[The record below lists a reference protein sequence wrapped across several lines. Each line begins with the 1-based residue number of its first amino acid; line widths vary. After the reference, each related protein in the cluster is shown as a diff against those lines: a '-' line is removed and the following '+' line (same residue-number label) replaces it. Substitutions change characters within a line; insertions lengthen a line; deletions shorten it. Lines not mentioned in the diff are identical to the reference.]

1 MTIARNEIRT
11 GLLVVI
17 TVAALVGTLIY
28 LGSPGVFVPQKTFNI
43 FFDNASGL
51 EPGAPVLLAGRRIGR
66 VTQLHSPV
74 PEKDRPDPKQETL
87 VEVEVDKSSKIFKK
101 VKARMALPSLL
112 GKPVIDFTSG
122 EEASGL
128 AEDGAIFV
136 GERTPGLSEAVPTI
150 IEKLDPVLAKVS
162 ETLDGL
168 KKTGENL
175 ANVTKEG
182 SDLPMALAEF
192 RKFGTHLNELSG
204 PDSSLRRSLEN
215 IEKLTGNEGKLA
227 KSLDNIHNL
236 TGPDGDLAKAMAN
249 AKAITGPD
257 GDLAKTMTNAK
268 DFTGKLADN
277 KDIEVTLKNFREV
290 SENLNGQ
297 IDSVMDELRATG
309 TNLKQGTDTLKRQPW
324 RLIWPTTK
332 KYPEE
337 EQRVAAERQTKEPA
351 VERKTSKRDAVRATS
366 ETDAETKEK
375 SDRKSRARAS
385 MLRK

>member
-1 MTIARNEIRT
+1 
-11 GLLVVI
+11 
-17 TVAALVGTLIY
+17 
-28 LGSPGVFVPQKTFNI
+28 
-43 FFDNASGL
+43 
-51 EPGAPVLLAGRRIGR
+51 
-66 VTQLHSPV
+66 
-74 PEKDRPDPKQETL
+74 
-87 VEVEVDKSSKIFKK
+87 
-101 VKARMALPSLL
+101 
-112 GKPVIDFTSG
+112 
-122 EEASGL
+122 
-128 AEDGAIFV
+128 
-136 GERTPGLSEAVPTI
+136 
-150 IEKLDPVLAKVS
+150 VLAKVS

-192 RKFGTHLNELSG
+192 RKFGTNLNQLSG
-204 PDSSLRRSLEN
+204 PDGSLRHSLEN

-236 TGPDGDLAKAMAN
+236 TGPEGDLAKAMAN

-257 GDLAKTMTNAK
+257 SDLAKTMSNAK

-277 KDIEVTLKNFREV
+277 KDIDATLKNFRKV

-309 TNLKQGTDTLKRQPW
+309 ANLKQGTDTLKHQPW

-337 EQRVAAERQTKEPA
+337 QQRVADESVAKRE
-351 VERKTSKRDAVRATS
+351 TSKRDAVREKS
-366 ETDAETKEK
+366 ERDAEAKESSEK
-375 SDRKSRARAS
+375 KHRSRMSLFRK
-385 MLRK
+385 

>member
-11 GLLVVI
+11 GLLVIV
-17 TVAALVGTLIY
+17 TVATMVGTLIY
-28 LGSPGVFVPQKTFNI
+28 LGSPGVFVPQKTFDI

-66 VTQLHSPV
+66 VTTLHSPV
-74 PEKDRPDPKQETL
+74 PEKDRPDPKLETL
-87 VEVEVDKSSKIFKK
+87 VEIEVEKSARIFKK

-122 EEASGL
+122 EEDSGL

-136 GERTPGLSEAVPTI
+136 GERTPGLAEAVPTI
-150 IEKLDPVLAKVS
+150 LEKLDPVLAKVT

-168 KKTGENL
+168 KKTADNL
-175 ANVTKEG
+175 SNVTKEG
-182 SDLPMALAEF
+182 SDLPVALAEF

-204 PDSSLRRSLEN
+204 PDSSLRHSLQN

-227 KSLDNIHNL
+227 KSLDHIHDL

-249 AKAITGPD
+249 ARAITGPD
-257 GDLAKTMTNAK
+257 SDLAKTMTNAK
-268 DFTGKLADN
+268 DFTGKLAEN
-277 KDIEVTLKNFREV
+277 KDIDATLKNLREV
-290 SENLNGQ
+290 SENLNAK
-297 IDSVMDELRATG
+297 IDGVMDELHATG
-309 TNLKQGTDTLKRQPW
+309 ANLKQGSDTLKRQPW

-337 EQRVAAERQTKEPA
+337 EQRVAERGTDESGGKRE
-351 VERKTSKRDAVRATS
+351 TDKRDAVRETSDRDADAKETS
-366 ETDAETKEK
+366 EKKHGLRAFFH
-375 SDRKSRARAS
+375 RK
-385 MLRK
+385 